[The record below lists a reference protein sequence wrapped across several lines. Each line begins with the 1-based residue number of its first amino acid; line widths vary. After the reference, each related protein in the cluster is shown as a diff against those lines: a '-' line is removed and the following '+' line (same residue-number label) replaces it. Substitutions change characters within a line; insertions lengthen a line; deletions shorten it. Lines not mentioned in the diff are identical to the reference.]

1 MKKAERN
8 YQPVMVILVLMIIGI
23 FLWILLG
30 DWYATRIETAR
41 QQESQEW
48 QQRTEVLTQKLTD
61 LEQELKAAR
70 GEAPLPEKVAEVFG
84 PPAAEPPTREKP
96 MTAEEIERRVR
107 AFFAYLDSRGY
118 VKAYELPGSAH
129 EEYVRAVEAL
139 TTNPPKVAGETES
152 LYEMLKNVS
161 YFFRAMGRKRVQLAA
176 EILKKEPEIM
186 ESAMRVFFQW
196 YTGPAETLAGKPSL
210 KTMYACASF
219 LVDTFG
225 GRSYLLRRDAKIR
238 LLSTYY
244 CILTLD
250 RANDQKMNPNG
261 IDIRPL
267 IAGAARD
274 MRSQTGLAFQK
285 QYLAELERLT
295 RKYSGQG

>member
-1 MKKAERN
+1 MKAERN
-8 YQPVMVILVLMIIGI
+8 YQPVMVILVLIVIGA
-23 FLWILLG
+23 FLWILLR

-48 QQRTEVLTQKLTD
+48 QQRTEVLTQKLTN

-70 GEAPLPEKVAEVFG
+70 GEAPLEEKIAEVFG
-84 PPAAEPPTREKP
+84 PPAAEPPAREKP
-96 MTAEEIERRVR
+96 MPAEEIERRVK
-107 AFFAYLDSRGY
+107 AFFTYLDSRDY
-118 VKAYELPGSAH
+118 VKGYELPGGVYA
-129 EEYVRAVEAL
+129 EYVQAVEAL
-139 TTNPPKVAGETES
+139 SAHPPKVAGETES

-161 YFFRAMGRKRVQLAA
+161 YFFRAMGRKRVQLTA
-176 EILKKEPEIM
+176 EILKREPEIM

-196 YTGPAETLAGKPSL
+196 YTGPLETLQGKPSL
-210 KTMYACASF
+210 KTMYTCASF

-225 GRSYLLRRDAKIR
+225 GRSYLLRRDARIR

-244 CILTLD
+244 CIQVLD

-267 IAGAARD
+267 IAGLAGD
-274 MRSQTGLAFQK
+274 MRSQTGLAYQK
-285 QYLAELERLT
+285 QYLAELERLA
-295 RKYSGQG
+295 RKYPVQG